1 MRKWI
6 VYKAD
11 TNQPHWRG
19 RKLQHTQALTK
30 ILQENWDSSDSPIPK
45 VGDRFTE
52 YVRVSEEHDPRSHGY
67 STHYKQGDWEVV
79 RVETY
84 ATELQSSSCG
94 MLKNHKLAS
103 AIADCGFYEFK
114 RQLTYKCEW
123 LGSELVIADRFV
135 RLGWPK

>member
-11 TNQPHWRG
+11 TNQPHWNG

-30 ILQENWDSSDSPIPK
+30 ILQENWDSSDSPIPE

-52 YVRVSEEHDPRSHGY
+52 YVQVSEEHNSSFHGY
-67 STHYKQGDWEVV
+67 STHYKKGDWEVV

-84 ATELQSSSCG
+84 VPELDDTSFG
-94 MLKNHKLAS
+94 MIVICYCQYNPIDAPLSPIPSRIVSVNSFGSDQKK
-103 AIADCGFYEFK
+103 Y
-114 RQLTYKCEW
+114 QEW
-123 LGSELVIADRFV
+123 LDSQGVKS
-135 RLGWPK
+135 